1 MQVRYRLYHPFRR
14 HLRAGCP
21 LPRAVAVL
29 DDDTHPYGTLEVVL
43 ELLDELSPFRI
54 VERICSSSA
63 RSSFS
68 GAIDGWP
75 QRTYIRSMR
84 GDARRRASS
93 TIRRTG
99 RSG

>member
-1 MQVRYRLYHPFRR
+1 MQVRYRFYHPFRR

-29 DDDTHPYGTLEVVL
+29 DNDTHAYGTWRLYL
-43 ELLDELSPFRI
+43 ELLDALPPVRI
-54 VERICSSSA
+54 VEDLQQQRA
-63 RSSFS
+63 QQLLR
-68 GAIDGWP
+68 AIDGWP
-75 QRTYIRSMR
+75 QRTYSRSKR
-84 GDARRRASS
+84 GDSGRRASS